1 MGLILLGFVGHLWVL
16 FWRWWVI
23 GSEAGVAFFGL
34 LVVEPT
40 HASVVPSAKNLLD
53 HLMPWWSVFTY
64 GLDGSA

>member
-53 HLMPWWSVFTY
+53 HLMP
-64 GLDGSA
+64 